1 MESLKQARHL
11 LFTVDGTYRPTTT
24 AEMDE
29 IRRLLD
35 EAGAEATEGDDCREQ
50 ENLSVHYQRLAGRG
64 WNGSSTAIGA
74 GVVLTIL
81 MFLANNVD
89 ADGPVIPFGIYFLI
103 GSIAYGVSAFYPK
116 YLARGRETID
126 DLQPYGDED
135 DEKVTRAD
143 LDRAARKAA
152 GRDTSLSDG
161 FEAGKFM
168 SKALLGLLLALI
180 LPLIAVYNFVR
191 FWWLKK

>member
-1 MESLKQARHL
+1 MEQLKQARHL

-29 IRRLLD
+29 IKRLLD
-35 EAGAEATEGDDCREQ
+35 EAGVEASEGDDRREH
-50 ENLSVHYQRLAGRG
+50 ENLSVHFQRLADRG

-74 GVVLTIL
+74 GIVLTIL

-89 ADGPVIPFGIYFLI
+89 ADGPVVPFGIYFLV
-103 GSIAYGVSAFYPK
+103 GSIAYGVSAFYPR
-116 YLARGRETID
+116 YLAKGREKLD

-135 DEKVTRAD
+135 DEKVTKAD
-143 LDRAARKAA
+143 VRHAARKTA
-152 GRDTSLSDG
+152 GQDTSLSDG
-161 FEAGKFM
+161 VEAGQFM
-168 SKALLGLLLALI
+168 SKALFGLLLALI

-191 FWWLKK
+191 FWWLRK

>member
-24 AEMDE
+24 VEME
-29 IRRLLD
+29 QIRRLLD
-35 EAGAEATEGDDCREQ
+35 EVGAEATEGDDRREH

-64 WNGSSTAIGA
+64 WNGSATAIGA
-74 GVVLTIL
+74 GVALTVL
-81 MFLANNVD
+81 MFLANDVG
-89 ADGPVIPFGIYFLI
+89 AEGPVVPFGIYFLI
-103 GSIAYGVSAFYPK
+103 GSIAYGISAFYPK
-116 YLARGRETID
+116 YLAVGRQKLD
-126 DLQPYGDED
+126 DLRPYGDED
-135 DEKVTRAD
+135 GEKVTRSD
-143 LDRAARKAA
+143 VDRAARKAA

-168 SKALLGLLLALI
+168 SKALFGLLLALI

-191 FWWLKK
+191 FWWLNR